1 MALRTLILIPA
12 FNEQDSI
19 KATVES
25 VISAGYD
32 YVVVN
37 DGSTD
42 NTLEICLSSGFN
54 VLDLEQNLGIG
65 GAVQAGHR
73 YALLHGY
80 DVDVQFDGDGQH
92 DIRCVPMLLE
102 KVEKGFDLAIGSR
115 FLEWNL
121 DNFQSTFMRRIG
133 IKWISTLIRITTGNR
148 VTDPTS
154 GFRASGKAAIEL
166 FSQNYPSDYPE
177 PESIV
182 DSIKHGLRV
191 GEVSVLMHPRQG
203 GESSIKP
210 LSSIYY
216 MLKVTLAILIM
227 AAPGRGKGKELGDA

>member
-1 MALRTLILIPA
+1 MALRTLVVIPA
-12 FNEQDSI
+12 YNEQDSI
-19 KATVES
+19 KVTVES
-25 VISAGYD
+25 VIAAGFD

-42 NTLEICLSSGFN
+42 STLEICRCNGFN

-73 YALLHGY
+73 YALMHGY

-92 DIRCVPMLLE
+92 DVRCIPMLLE
-102 KVEKGFDLAIGSR
+102 KIEEGFDLVIGSR

-121 DNFQSTFMRRIG
+121 DNFQSTFMRRVG
-133 IKWISTLIRITTGNR
+133 IKWISTLIRAVTGSR

-154 GFRASGKAAIEL
+154 GFRASGKSSIKL
-166 FSQNYPSDYPE
+166 FAYDYPADYPE

-182 DSIKHGLRV
+182 DSIQHGLKV

-203 GESSIKP
+203 GESSIRP
-210 LSSIYY
+210 LSSVYY

-227 AAPGRGKGKELGDA
+227 AAPGRGKKRG